1 MKLLSFAIP
10 CYNSA
15 DYMEK
20 CIKSVLIGGEDVE
33 VIIVDDGSTKDDT
46 AEIADRYAKMYP
58 TIVKAVHQENGGH
71 GQAVNTGLAHAT
83 GKFFKVVDSDD
94 WVDARSY
101 KKILTTLKSFVE
113 GEEPDMVIA
122 NYVYDKVGAKRKKVI
137 HYDNVFPVEQMFG
150 WDDIG
155 KFKID
160 QYILMHSVIYRTQLL
175 KDCELQLP
183 KHTFYVD
190 NIFVFEPLPYVKKM
204 YYINTNFYRY
214 FIGRDDQS
222 VNETV
227 MISRIDQQIRVT
239 KRMIDSFIKSGVQN
253 KKCRMY
259 MRNYLRI
266 MMEVSSIFLILS
278 GTKENFEKKEEL
290 WNYAK
295 KSDAKEFIIGTENSI
310 VQHLQFAC
318 PDKQFY
324 PLSRDCVCHNMK
336 LTTLGDVYQCV
347 KGTGGE
353 EIKLDEE
360 VRIKAKRCI
369 DTMLELGN

>member
-1 MKLLSFAIP
+1 
-10 CYNSA
+10 
-15 DYMEK
+15 MEK

-94 WVDARSY
+94 WVDTRSY
-101 KKILTTLKSFVE
+101 KKILTTLKNFVE

-175 KDCELQLP
+175 KDCALQLP

-204 YYINTNFYRY
+204 YYVNTNFYRY
-214 FIGRDDQS
+214 FIGREDQS
-222 VNETV
+222 VNESV
-227 MISRIDQQIRVT
+227 MISRIDQQLSVNR
-239 KRMIDSFIKSGVQN
+239 RMIDSFISENPQN
-253 KKCRMY
+253 INCRKY
-259 MRNYLRI
+259 MINYLRI
-266 MMEVSSIFLILS
+266 MMEVSSIFLIVS
-278 GTKENFEKKEEL
+278 GTKEHLEKKKAL
-290 WNYAK
+290 WQYAK
-295 KSDAKEFIIGTENSI
+295 DKDEALYKKLRHSLLGWSVNIPTAAGRWVSKQGYKIANNIIGFN
-310 VQHLQFAC
+310 
-318 PDKQFY
+318 
-324 PLSRDCVCHNMK
+324 
-336 LTTLGDVYQCV
+336 
-347 KGTGGE
+347 
-353 EIKLDEE
+353 
-360 VRIKAKRCI
+360 
-369 DTMLELGN
+369 

>member
-1 MKLLSFAIP
+1 
-10 CYNSA
+10 
-15 DYMEK
+15 MEK

-175 KDCELQLP
+175 KDCALQLP

-204 YYINTNFYRY
+204 YYVNTNFYRY
-214 FIGRDDQS
+214 FIGREDQS
-222 VNETV
+222 VYESV
-227 MISRIDQQIRVT
+227 MISRIDQQLSVN
-239 KRMIDSFIKSGVQN
+239 KRMIDSFISENPQN
-253 KKCRMY
+253 INCRKY
-259 MRNYLRI
+259 MINYLRI
-266 MMEVSSIFLILS
+266 MMEVSSIFLIVS
-278 GTKENFEKKEEL
+278 GTKEHLEKKKAL
-290 WNYAK
+290 WQYAK
-295 KSDAKEFIIGTENSI
+295 DKDEALYKKLRHSLLGWSVNIPTAAGRWVSKQGYKIANNIIGFN
-310 VQHLQFAC
+310 
-318 PDKQFY
+318 
-324 PLSRDCVCHNMK
+324 
-336 LTTLGDVYQCV
+336 
-347 KGTGGE
+347 
-353 EIKLDEE
+353 
-360 VRIKAKRCI
+360 
-369 DTMLELGN
+369 

>member
-1 MKLLSFAIP
+1 MI
-10 CYNSA
+10 
-15 DYMEK
+15 
-20 CIKSVLIGGEDVE
+20 
-33 VIIVDDGSTKDDT
+33 
-46 AEIADRYAKMYP
+46 MYF
-58 TIVKAVHQENGGH
+58 H
-71 GQAVNTGLAHAT
+71 
-83 GKFFKVVDSDD
+83 
-94 WVDARSY
+94 
-101 KKILTTLKSFVE
+101 
-113 GEEPDMVIA
+113 
-122 NYVYDKVGAKRKKVI
+122 
-137 HYDNVFPVEQMFG
+137 VEQMFG

-175 KDCELQLP
+175 KDCALQLP

-295 KSDAKEFIIGTENSI
+295 KSDAKLYRSLRYSVLGNSVNI
-310 VQHLQFAC
+310 
-318 PDKQFY
+318 PGKSGRW
-324 PLSRDCVCHNMK
+324 LSRMGYKVMNK
-336 LTTLGDVYQCV
+336 LIGF
-347 KGTGGE
+347 
-353 EIKLDEE
+353 
-360 VRIKAKRCI
+360 
-369 DTMLELGN
+369 N

>member
-1 MKLLSFAIP
+1 
-10 CYNSA
+10 
-15 DYMEK
+15 MEK

-94 WVDARSY
+94 WVDTRSY
-101 KKILTTLKSFVE
+101 KKILASLKGFVE

-175 KDCELQLP
+175 KDCALQLP

-278 GTKENFEKKEEL
+278 DTKE
-290 WNYAK
+290 NYAK
-295 KSDAKEFIIGTENSI
+295 KSDAKLYRSLRYSVLGNSVNI
-310 VQHLQFAC
+310 
-318 PDKQFY
+318 PGKSGRW
-324 PLSRDCVCHNMK
+324 LSRMGYKVMNK
-336 LTTLGDVYQCV
+336 LIGF
-347 KGTGGE
+347 
-353 EIKLDEE
+353 
-360 VRIKAKRCI
+360 
-369 DTMLELGN
+369 N

>member
-1 MKLLSFAIP
+1 
-10 CYNSA
+10 
-15 DYMEK
+15 MEK

-94 WVDARSY
+94 WVDTRSY
-101 KKILTTLKSFVE
+101 KKILASLKGFVE

-175 KDCELQLP
+175 KDCALQLP

-278 GTKENFEKKEEL
+278 GTKENYEKKEEL

-295 KSDAKEFIIGTENSI
+295 KSDAKLYRSLRYSVLGNSVNI
-310 VQHLQFAC
+310 
-318 PDKQFY
+318 PGKSGRW
-324 PLSRDCVCHNMK
+324 LSRMGYKVMNK
-336 LTTLGDVYQCV
+336 LIGF
-347 KGTGGE
+347 
-353 EIKLDEE
+353 
-360 VRIKAKRCI
+360 
-369 DTMLELGN
+369 N